1 MRPFEQASLVEFV
14 RPEAVSGVCTHQGC
28 GLFFDQSDDRLR
40 CPCHGASFSP
50 TGQLLSHPGPTALA
64 PLPRLEIRDVNG
76 ASRCSA
82 PPNRRSWLGCQPGVT
97 RIPIYLVSTHG
108 NGTAI
113 SIPTSR
119 NAGFVACLKR
129 FGG

>member
-1 MRPFEQASLVEFV
+1 MCAPFRA
-14 RPEAVSGVCTHQGC
+14 A

-76 ASRCSA
+76 AIEVFGPAEPTC
-82 PPNRRSWLGCQPGVT
+82 WLGYQPGVT
-97 RIPIYLVSTHG
+97 RIPTYVVSTHR

>member
-1 MRPFEQASLVEFV
+1 MCALIRA
-14 RPEAVSGVCTHQGC
+14 A

-76 ASRCSA
+76 AVECSA

-97 RIPIYLVSTHG
+97 RIPNYLVSTHG

-119 NAGFVACLKR
+119 MRGLWPASSGLVASTDDNHAR
-129 FGG
+129 IEPP

>member
-1 MRPFEQASLVEFV
+1 MCALIRA
-14 RPEAVSGVCTHQGC
+14 A

-40 CPCHGASFSP
+40 CPCQGASFSP

-76 ASRCSA
+76 AVECSA

-97 RIPIYLVSTHG
+97 RIPNYLVSTHG

-113 SIPTSR
+113 SIPTSQMR
-119 NAGFVACLKR
+119 GLWPASNGLVASTDDNHAR
-129 FGG
+129 IESP

>member
-1 MRPFEQASLVEFV
+1 MCALIRA
-14 RPEAVSGVCTHQGC
+14 A

-76 ASRCSA
+76 AVEVFG

-97 RIPIYLVSTHG
+97 RIPTYLVSTHR
-108 NGTAI
+108 NPTTI

-119 NAGFVACLKR
+119 HAGFVACLKR

>member
-1 MRPFEQASLVEFV
+1 MCALIRA
-14 RPEAVSGVCTHQGC
+14 A

-76 ASRCSA
+76 AVECSA

-97 RIPIYLVSTHG
+97 RIPNYLVSTHG

-113 SIPTSR
+113 SSPTSQMR
-119 NAGFVACLKR
+119 GWWPASSGLVASTDDNHAR
-129 FGG
+129 IEPP